1 MATVTNT
8 IQNEINHLISGNEIY
23 ETYDSRWKY
32 LLEAYLGG
40 ETWRQGK
47 HLIRY
52 QLETDGEY
60 ESRLNNTFL
69 ENHCQSIVNVYKS
82 FLFRNPPVREFG
94 SIANYPE
101 LEDFLKDA
109 DMDGRS
115 LDAFMKDAA
124 TWSSVFGHS
133 WIVISQPNINAT
145 TRGEQRENGI
155 RPYVSVLTPQVV
167 LDWQYTR
174 SPNGRYDLVYFKYLE
189 DVNQSIRVVKEWRP
203 ESIKT
208 TIVDVDNNSI
218 QDVIEEENQLGMIPV
233 VCLYN
238 VRSTVRGI
246 GISDLADISD
256 AQRFIYNA
264 TAEVLESIK
273 LDSHPS
279 IVATSEVN
287 MGSGAGAI
295 IQIPDNLDS
304 GLKPYALEF
313 SGANIESMYKSIE
326 HTIDAIDKMS
336 NTGAVRATESRTLS
350 GVAMEV
356 EFSLLEAK
364 LSEKADA
371 IELAEEQLWK
381 IWCAYMDTT
390 WDGEVNYPGSF
401 NIRDTQ
407 KEINQLQTARNSA
420 TDTKVIKEIDKE
432 ILRWLEVDEDKIESL
447 DAFQPHLM
455 RDPTTGEERIAKTE
469 AEHLQLAAQ
478 GWIHPEDN
486 S

>member
-1 MATVTNT
+1 
-8 IQNEINHLISGNEIY
+8 
-23 ETYDSRWKY
+23 
-32 LLEAYLGG
+32 
-40 ETWRQGK
+40 
-47 HLIRY
+47 
-52 QLETDGEY
+52 
-60 ESRLNNTFL
+60 
-69 ENHCQSIVNVYKS
+69 
-82 FLFRNPPVREFG
+82 
-94 SIANYPE
+94 
-101 LEDFLKDA
+101 
-109 DMDGRS
+109 
-115 LDAFMKDAA
+115 
-124 TWSSVFGHS
+124 
-133 WIVISQPNINAT
+133 
-145 TRGEQRENGI
+145 
-155 RPYVSVLTPQVV
+155 V